1 METEKNNLKNNPVE
15 PETLSDRETLAK
27 NISFFRKKLGISQTE
42 LAKRLQYSNKNISK
56 WELGETTPDI
66 FTLKQL
72 AEIFGVSVDTLI
84 NPIATETKQAIELK
98 NSVPLRWK
106 IYMLLLSNAIFFL
119 VVCIAFFVLKSAGVD
134 KYFNISFIF
143 VYMLPVMDISVFV
156 FLCCI
161 RKKVDPITLSL
172 FGWLLTICFYIS
184 FMDAKNIAYIFLIT
198 AAYQVFVPFFA
209 GLINSGK
216 MIKINKIFLK
226 ILKKSPA
233 ENEKTKNEN

>member
-1 METEKNNLKNNPVE
+1 MKSENLDEILTTTEETDVNE
-15 PETLSDRETLAK
+15 RETLAH

-56 WELGETTPDI
+56 WELGETTPDV
-66 FTLKQL
+66 FTLKKL
-72 AEIFGVSVDTLI
+72 ANIFGVSVDTLVS
-84 NPIATETKQAIELK
+84 PIADETKTAIKLK

-119 VVCIAFFVLKSAGVD
+119 IVCIAFFVLKSAGID
-134 KYFNISFIF
+134 KYFNISYLF
-143 VYMLPVMDISVFV
+143 VFMLPVMDLSVFI

-184 FMDAKNIAYIFLIT
+184 FINAKNIAYIFLI
-198 AAYQVFVPFFA
+198 AAGFQVLVPFFA

-216 MIKINKIFLK
+216 IIKINRIFLK
-226 ILKKSPA
+226 ILKKSPG
-233 ENEKTKNEN
+233 EEDKNKK